1 MRKSMFLACVL
12 MGAALF
18 FLLFAI
24 GKVNGGKGDIL
35 ITEEV
40 LCGDPEEAAGIVLR
54 MQSHWDGHL
63 LWDTEYAVGG
73 TEGAESRFVFSSSA
87 ARWGSEPE
95 KRLSLYFQAGSG
107 PMEAYSG
114 PWMLIPGN
122 EVLQDIFSMAE
133 DKGTG
138 ERLTVR
144 IGDYYDS
151 YPVFMGMEGN
161 SVQYEGLYE
170 ETCSYLTEY
179 FHISVAEDRWEV
191 PVERSPEGALGLPA
205 EGFEI
210 IGEEQLAIVSV
221 SAAGNKGF
229 YFTYFLRDEKSGESV
244 DRGQNRGI
252 FYFPYGAGEGIWHTD
267 LTKGRK
273 LCELP
278 AGIYPALMLAEE
290 EEGVLYLVS
299 EEGNAY
305 KLRVYRIE
313 EEGLTLA
320 QELLLPPR
328 SSGLCRMSRK
338 EGGILLTWSDNSF
351 SFVAREEGRYVL
363 WCDGVFPDPLQ
374 WKDLPFPIENVC
386 AFDGS
391 RLMLAA
397 YESWDSMNVVL
408 AVYDQ
413 EGISY
418 SGLYKHSGT
427 DDVDAGYG
435 IFDSMVPQ
443 GSREHSLYYFWF
455 GGGNERGCPLE
466 MRVEER

>member
-18 FLLFAI
+18 FLPFAI
-24 GKVNGGKGDIL
+24 GKVNGGKGDIR

-54 MQSHWDGHL
+54 MPSHWGGHL

-73 TEGAESRFVFSSSA
+73 TEKKESSFAFSSSE
-87 ARWGSEPE
+87 ARWTTEPE
-95 KRLSLYFQAGSG
+95 KKLSLYFQTS
-107 PMEAYSG
+107 PVLQEAYSG
-114 PWMLIPGN
+114 SWVLIPGN
-122 EVLQDIFSMAE
+122 EVLQDIISMAE
-133 DKGTG
+133 DNGAE

-144 IGDYYDS
+144 IGDYYDF
-151 YPVFMGMEGN
+151 YPVFMGLEGN
-161 SVQYEGLYE
+161 SVYYEGLYE

-191 PVERSPEGALGLPA
+191 FVEGSPEGTLGLPA

-210 IGEEQLAIVSV
+210 IGEEQLVIVSA
-221 SAAGNKGF
+221 SAAGKDGF

-252 FYFPYGAGEGIWHTD
+252 FYFPHGAGEDGIWHAD

-278 AGIYPALMLAEE
+278 SGVCPALVMADE

-305 KLRVYRIE
+305 KLWVYRME
-313 EEGLTLA
+313 GEGLALA
-320 QELLLPPR
+320 QEILFPPH
-328 SSGLCRMSRK
+328 SGLCRMSRE

-351 SFVAREEGRYVL
+351 SFVTREEGRHAL
-363 WCDGVFPDPLQ
+363 WCDGAFPDPLE
-374 WKDLPFPIENVC
+374 WKELPFPIENACV
-386 AFDGS
+386 FDGS

-408 AVYDQ
+408 AVYDR

-418 SGLYKHSGT
+418 GGLYRHSGT
-427 DDVDAGYG
+427 GDVDAGYG
-435 IFDSMVPQ
+435 IFDGVVPQ
-443 GSREHSLYYFWF
+443 GSREYSPYYLWF
-455 GGGNERGCPLE
+455 GGGNQKARPLE